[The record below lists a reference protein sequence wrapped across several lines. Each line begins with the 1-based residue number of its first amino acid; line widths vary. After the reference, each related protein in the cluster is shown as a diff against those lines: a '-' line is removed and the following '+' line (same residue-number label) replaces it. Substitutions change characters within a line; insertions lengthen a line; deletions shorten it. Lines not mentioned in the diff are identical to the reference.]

1 MIKYKDKIEN
11 VTNIKAFSLF
21 RLVKDKYHDD
31 SSEPFYS
38 FYDGDWFC
46 GYDEDGMPIFGGDI
60 NDAEVIDNDEYGNK
74 VLHHLVSL
82 YKEKKIGYQHIFVQ
96 DYNELNKSTSY
107 LQHWPN
113 HRYASNNCIIPFKV
127 YKDTSTWHI
136 ANERLAVHKKYQ
148 YIDMI
153 CSEIR
158 IKNWREPN
166 ENEYNFMYSKDWRML
181 EHIFNRNIG
190 RRDFDLFIVDRQINK
205 HLYR

>member
-1 MIKYKDKIEN
+1 MTYKEKREN
-11 VTNIKAFSLF
+11 ITNIKAFALF

-46 GYDEDGMPIFGGDI
+46 GYDEEGRPIFGGDI
-60 NDAEVIDNDEYGNK
+60 DDAEVIDNDEYGNK
-74 VLHHLVSL
+74 VLHHLVDL

-96 DYNELNKSTSY
+96 DYNELNRSTAY

-113 HRYASNNCIIPFKV
+113 YRYASNDCIIPFKV
-127 YKDTSTWHI
+127 YKDTSMRYI
-136 ANERLAVHKKYQ
+136 ANERLGRYKKYQ
-148 YIDMI
+148 YVDKISD
-153 CSEIR
+153 EIR
-158 IKNWREPN
+158 IKNWREPT
-166 ENEYNFMYSKDWRML
+166 EDEYNFMETKDWRSL

-190 RRDFDLFIVDRQINK
+190 RREFDLFIVDRRIHK

>member
-1 MIKYKDKIEN
+1 MTYKEKLEN
-11 VTNIKAFSLF
+11 KMNIKPFALF

-46 GYDEDGMPIFGGDI
+46 GYDEEGRPLFGGDI
-60 NDAEVIDNDEYGNK
+60 DDAEVIDNDEYGNK
-74 VLHHLVSL
+74 VLHHLVDL

-96 DYNELNKSTSY
+96 DYNELNKSTAY

-127 YKDTSTWHI
+127 YKDSSTRYI
-136 ANERLAVHKKYQ
+136 ADEKLAQHKKEK

-153 CSEIR
+153 CTEIR
-158 IKNWREPN
+158 VKNWREPN
-166 ENEYNFMYSKDWRML
+166 EDEYNFMYSKDWRAL
-181 EHIFNRNIG
+181 DHIFMRNIG
-190 RRDFDLFIVDRQINK
+190 RREFDLFIVDRHINK

>member
-1 MIKYKDKIEN
+1 MTYKEKNEN
-11 VTNIKAFSLF
+11 VTNIKAFALF

-46 GYDEDGMPIFGGDI
+46 GYDEDGTPIFSGDI
-60 NDAEVIDNDEYGNK
+60 DDAEVIDNDEYGNK
-74 VLHHLVSL
+74 VLHHLVDL

-96 DYNELNKSTSY
+96 DYNELNRSTAY

-113 HRYASNNCIIPFKV
+113 YRYASNNCIIPFKV
-127 YKDTSTWHI
+127 YKDTSARYI
-136 ANERLAVHKKYQ
+136 ANERLGRHKKYE
-148 YIDMI
+148 YFDKISD
-153 CSEIR
+153 EIR
-158 IKNWREPN
+158 IKNLREPT
-166 ENEYNFMYSKDWRML
+166 EDEYNFMYCKDWRML

-190 RRDFDLFIVDRQINK
+190 RRDFDVFIVDRQINK